1 VTGPQHGLVCRPAEA
16 LSLVA
21 GELSFDDDS
30 EHGLAVD
37 EEHDGIGA
45 KLGRNDLGQVGRSES
60 SLGVRGQLD
69 VQGLA
74 QQLGR
79 ELRLVAKQQDE
90 RLVIERR
97 HRRARWR
104 FARTLRESA

>member
-1 VTGPQHGLVCRPAEA
+1 MTRSTGLPSTKSTTASA
-16 LSLVA
+16 
-21 GELSFDDDS
+21 
-30 EHGLAVD
+30 
-37 EEHDGIGA
+37 A
-45 KLGRNDLGQVGRSES
+45 KLSRNDLGQVGRSES

>member
-1 VTGPQHGLVCRPAEA
+1 LPSTKSTTASA
-16 LSLVA
+16 
-21 GELSFDDDS
+21 
-30 EHGLAVD
+30 
-37 EEHDGIGA
+37 A
-45 KLGRNDLGQVGRSES
+45 KLSRNDLGQVGRSES

-90 RLVIERR
+90 RLVN
-97 HRRARWR
+97 RATASACTMALCPNS
-104 FARTLRESA
+104 ARVRVSPTTQAYSMILLPA